1 MTHVAVI
8 GYGYWGPNIVRNF
21 SNIPNIRISWVCDLN
36 PKALSQVRNA
46 YPAIQTTSRLDD
58 VWNDASTDA
67 VVIVTPTATHFPLT
81 QQALKHGKHVLL
93 EKPMTQT
100 SSDAKKLVY
109 LAKRQKK
116 MLMVDFTFM
125 YTPAIQK
132 IKSLIEK
139 KALGDIY
146 YVDSVRTNL
155 GILQKDSN
163 VIYDLATH
171 DFSIMDYLFEETPT
185 TIAAT
190 GITHRELK
198 QETVAH
204 IAATYKN
211 VFLHCHVSWLSPIKI
226 RRMIFVGTKKMLTYD
241 DIEPSEKI
249 KIYDK
254 GVSFVKDPKESY
266 QLRIGYRSGDV
277 TVPHLPIEEGLSGM
291 ANEFVRAIQRNK
303 KPMTDGEMGVRVV
316 RCLEKATE
324 SLRKNG
330 KPVHV

>member
-1 MTHVAVI
+1 
-8 GYGYWGPNIVRNF
+8 
-21 SNIPNIRISWVCDLN
+21 
-36 PKALSQVRNA
+36 
-46 YPAIQTTSRLDD
+46 
-58 VWNDASTDA
+58 
-67 VVIVTPTATHFPLT
+67 
-81 QQALKHGKHVLL
+81 
-93 EKPMTQT
+93 
-100 SSDAKKLVY
+100 
-109 LAKRQKK
+109 
-116 MLMVDFTFM
+116 
-125 YTPAIQK
+125 
-132 IKSLIEK
+132 
-139 KALGDIY
+139 
-146 YVDSVRTNL
+146 
-155 GILQKDSN
+155 
-163 VIYDLATH
+163 
-171 DFSIMDYLFEETPT
+171 MDYLFEETPT

-291 ANEFVRAIQRNK
+291 AN
-303 KPMTDGEMGVRVV
+303 
-316 RCLEKATE
+316 
-324 SLRKNG
+324 
-330 KPVHV
+330 